1 MADSGGSQPLRLTS
15 VEQVFHPCEVSATS
29 KSQRLGNWRPLRWA
43 QSPSEGLNPG
53 RLAGQAFDGQPSVG
67 PNRIYPH
74 LLRHSF
80 ATQMLPWGMN
90 PIQLKDILGHSSL
103 AMLDRVYSHLAPTD
117 AYQAL
122 IEALREE

>member
-1 MADSGGSQPLRLTS
+1 VPVQPGLYIRLERYARRTRPEDTSSAALFLTLTRASGEYQPLAETS
-15 VEQVFHPCEVSATS
+15 VEHLV
-29 KSQRLGNWRPLRWA
+29 RYLGRRA
-43 QSPSEGLNPG
+43 GL
-53 RLAGQAFDGQPSVG
+53 DK
-67 PNRIYPH
+67 RIYPH

-80 ATQMLPWGMN
+80 ATQMLRRGMN